1 MGADYY
7 IYTEYKDKKSNRW
20 KPLNGQFFDEK
31 LGAYKLGPT
40 YVNGSRTYFARTYDF
55 LRSAGYVVDIKDVS
69 PEILESENWVSSEN
83 TIIAA
88 SLTSLKNAL
97 QPIANRKEC
106 CGYVN
111 KSVIWDHVANGS
123 EIDEWLTAQ
132 EYNELSDAEKKIYEF
147 LEWDDSTSWPIHV
160 RDIVNLV
167 VAQKHF
173 YYEINYD
180 DLNDEEIRIVCFVSY

>member
-20 KPLNGQFFDEK
+20 KPLNGLFFDEK
-31 LGAYKLGPT
+31 LTQYKLGPT
-40 YVNGSRTYFARTYDF
+40 YVNGSRTYFSRTYDF
-55 LRSAGYVVDIKDVS
+55 LRSIGYVADIKDIS
-69 PEILESENWVSSEN
+69 PEILESEDWVSDEN
-83 TIIAA
+83 TIVAA

-111 KSVIWDHVANGS
+111 KSTVWNYVANGT

-132 EYNELSDAEKKIYEF
+132 EYNELSDAEKKTYEF
-147 LEWDDSTSWPIHV
+147 LEWDDSTSWPIHI

-173 YYEINYD
+173 YYEVNYD
-180 DLNDEEIRIVCFVSY
+180 DLDDEEIRIVCFVSY

>member
-7 IYTEYKDKKSNRW
+7 IYTEYKDKNSNRW

-31 LGAYKLGPT
+31 LGSYKLGPT
-40 YVNGSRTYFARTYDF
+40 YVNGSRTYFAKTYDF
-55 LRSAGYVVDIKDVS
+55 LRTVGHTVNISDVS
-69 PEILESENWVSSEN
+69 PEILEEENWVSNEN

-97 QPIANRKEC
+97 QPIQNRKEC
-106 CGYVN
+106 CGYVS
-111 KSVIWDHVANGS
+111 KSDIWEHLANGA
-123 EIDEWLTAQ
+123 EIEDWLTAQ
-132 EYNELSDAEKKIYEF
+132 DYNELSDAEKQMYEF
-147 LEWDDSTSWPIHV
+147 LEWDDSTSWPIHI

-173 YYEINYD
+173 YYEINYGDLD
-180 DLNDEEIRIVCFVSY
+180 DEDIRIICFVSY